1 MQYEFDEKI
10 EKTIEKSVKS
20 AVRLFK
26 ERQKQAQES
35 RTPQDPPSYD
45 DFASIVE
52 EIMQSNKNVDLNK
65 LRTPSLKELF
75 DRAWTRKLRN
85 YATQR
90 QLRDAYEALMR
101 RY

>member
-1 MQYEFDEKI
+1 
-10 EKTIEKSVKS
+10 
-20 AVRLFK
+20 
-26 ERQKQAQES
+26 
-35 RTPQDPPSYD
+35 
-45 DFASIVE
+45 
-52 EIMQSNKNVDLNK
+52 VDLNK

-101 RY
+101 RH